1 MKREHL
7 VAQALAD
14 AISAGPC
21 EVDEYVA
28 RAAHLLGRK
37 HRWIAPLCRRMFRTF
52 GTSLEPRDRT
62 RLAEWIR
69 NDPGY
74 RDAWLASRPPR
85 IFRYRLD
92 PPRMSPRHG
101 ALAACSLPDLP
112 TLGDLAAWLGISTQA
127 LNWFADVRR
136 MNPAEGSLCHYLY
149 VWVPKSYGMRLM
161 EIPKAR
167 LRAIQRRILHGL
179 LDTVVVHRAAHGF
192 CRGKS
197 CRTYVEP
204 HIGRAVVLHMDLRD
218 FFPSIPAP
226 RIHALFSTLGYP
238 QAVAGALTAL
248 CTNAAPMAVAKR
260 GAASWLD
267 AKRLGIPHLPQGAPT
282 SPVLANLCALH
293 LDLRLDELA
302 ASMNCN
308 YTRYADDIA
317 ISGDESLR
325 RTVNRVSLLVTRIAS
340 EEGFAV
346 NHRKTR
352 VMHRSDRQVLT
363 GVVVNEKPNVR
374 RQDADL
380 LKAILTNC
388 VRLGPGSQNRND
400 VRDFKAH
407 LAGRVAHVTSLNR
420 TRGDRLQEIFSRIE
434 WPR

>member
-1 MKREHL
+1 MKREHR

-14 AISAGPC
+14 AIIAGPC
-21 EVDEYVA
+21 EVDEYIA
-28 RAAHLLGRK
+28 RAAQLLGRK
-37 HRWIAPLCRRMFRTF
+37 HRWIAPFCRRMFGVF
-52 GTSLEPRDRT
+52 GTSLEQRDRA
-62 RLAEWIR
+62 RLTEWITS
-69 NDPGY
+69 DAGY
-74 RDAWLASRPPR
+74 RNAWLARRPPR
-85 IFRYRLD
+85 IVRYVLD
-92 PPRMSPRHG
+92 APRMSPRHG

-112 TLGDLAAWLGISTQA
+112 TPGDLAAWLGISTQE
-127 LNWFADVRR
+127 LDWFADVRR
-136 MNPAEGSLCHYLY
+136 MNPAEGALCHYRY

-167 LRAIQRRILHGL
+167 LRAIQRRVLRGL
-179 LDTVVVHRAAHGF
+179 LDAVVVHRAAHGF

-204 HIGRAVVLHMDLRD
+204 HVGRAVVLRMDLRD

-226 RIHALFSTLGYP
+226 RIHALFNTLGYP
-238 QAVAGALTAL
+238 HAVARTLTAL
-248 CTNAAPMAVAKR
+248 CTNAAPMTVAKR
-260 GAASWLD
+260 GTTSWLD

-302 ASMNCN
+302 ASMSCD

-317 ISGDESLR
+317 ISGDEALR
-325 RTVNRVSLLVTRIAS
+325 RNVHRVALLVTRIAS

-363 GVVVNEKPNVR
+363 GVVVNDKPNVR

-388 VRLGPGSQNRND
+388 VRLGPESQNRND

-407 LAGRVAHVTSLNR
+407 LA
-420 TRGDRLQEIFSRIE
+420 
-434 WPR
+434 

>member
-14 AISAGPC
+14 AISAGQC

-37 HRWIAPLCRRMFRTF
+37 HRWIAPLCRRMFRVF

-74 RDAWLASRPPR
+74 RDAWRASRPPR
-85 IFRYRLD
+85 IFRYVLD

-101 ALAACSLPDLP
+101 ALAACSLPDIP
-112 TLGDLAAWLGISTQA
+112 TLGDLAAWLGISIQE
-127 LNWFADVRR
+127 LDWFADVRR
-136 MNPAEGSLCHYLY
+136 MNPAEGALCHYRY
-149 VWVPKSYGMRLM
+149 VWVPKSYGERLM
-161 EIPKAR
+161 EIPKPR

-179 LDTVVVHRAAHGF
+179 LDTVLVHRAAHGF

-204 HIGRAVVLHMDLRD
+204 HVGRAVVLHMDLRD
-218 FFPSIPAP
+218 FFPSISAP

-238 QAVAGALTAL
+238 QAVARALTAL
-248 CTNAAPMAVAKR
+248 CTNAAPMTVAKR
-260 GAASWLD
+260 GTASWLD

-325 RTVNRVSLLVTRIAS
+325 RNVNRVSLLVTRIAS

-380 LKAILTNC
+380 LKAILMNC
-388 VRLGPGSQNRND
+388 VRLGPESQNRND

-420 TRGDRLQEIFSRIE
+420 TRGDKLQEIFSRIE